1 LQTEQDGV
9 LSVLREF
16 EIDPVQLRRRV
27 RAALGKG
34 SYESTEKVVHRSEEC
49 RREVRRVKGE
59 ISLFTILTSHFLKQ
73 EARLRILTSMA
84 GT

>member
-1 LQTEQDGV
+1 MKGEISLFTILPSDFPSRKAGLQAEQDGV

-34 SYESTEKVVHRSEEC
+34 SYERTGKVIHRSEEC
-49 RREVRRVKGE
+49 KREVRRVKGE
-59 ISLFTILTSHFLKQ
+59 
-73 EARLRILTSMA
+73 
-84 GT
+84 G